1 MAQEALDPSARFKR
15 LKEEAKRETTA
26 QTQQAQEALKRRFA
40 ALGLQSSGAAIK
52 QEQLAQQAGQTAL
65 QRRLGDIQSAQESE
79 QLRRQEIEEGR
90 QFARSEREAS
100 QAFGSEQA
108 QLQRA
113 FQTGERTASQQFG
126 AEQALLGREFAK
138 AERLSQQD
146 FAALQNKIQREFA
159 SDEALKQR
167 GFTAEQAQLARDL
180 QAEQFASQLLFQRES
195 RDIQQSQF
203 AQQMDLAIKQFN
215 LDEEITRYNQALA
228 DAEASK
234 KTIFDRLGQYG
245 TNFFGGLQ
253 DIFTGGGVPNIF
265 G

>member
-1 MAQEALDPSARFKR
+1 MAQEALDPNARFKR

-52 QEQLAQQAGQTAL
+52 QEQLAQEAGQTAL
-65 QRRLGDIQSAQESE
+65 QRRLEGIQSAQETE

-90 QFARSEREAS
+90 QFARGEREAS
-100 QAFGSEQA
+100 QKFGAEQA
-108 QLQRA
+108 KLARE
-113 FQTGERTASQQFG
+113 FQTGERTAAQLFG

-138 AERLSQQD
+138 GERLSAQD

-167 GFTAEQAQLARDL
+167 GFTAEQAQLARDI
-180 QAEQFASQLLFQRES
+180 QIDQFAKQLEFQKES
-195 RDIQQSQF
+195 RAIQESQF
-203 AQQMDLAIKQFN
+203 GQQMDLAIKQFN

-228 DAEASK
+228 EAEASK
-234 KTIFDRLGQYG
+234 KTIFDSLGDFG
-245 TNFFGGLQ
+245 TDIWKGIVGPFGE
-253 DIFTGGGVPNIF
+253 II
-265 G
+265 